1 MEETIKAYIAG
12 FLYGDGSIFFQL
24 VRRKDNRL
32 GYEIRASVCFYQHS
46 AHLQILNWL
55 KEKLGVG
62 YIRDRKNGVCDYNIV
77 GYKNVEKVINI
88 LEPYVILKREHIE
101 KAKQIIN
108 MMKKTKKPTPENFL
122 KIARLVDEF
131 SALNFSKKKTQT
143 SESVREFFES
153 KGFLTPVTTDVTT
166 KSL

>member
-1 MEETIKAYIAG
+1 MEETI
-12 FLYGDGSIFFQL
+12 
-24 VRRKDNRL
+24 
-32 GYEIRASVCFYQHS
+32 
-46 AHLQILNWL
+46 
-55 KEKLGVG
+55 
-62 YIRDRKNGVCDYNIV
+62 
-77 GYKNVEKVINI
+77 
-88 LEPYVILKREHIE
+88 
-101 KAKQIIN
+101 
-108 MMKKTKKPTPENFL
+108 PENFL